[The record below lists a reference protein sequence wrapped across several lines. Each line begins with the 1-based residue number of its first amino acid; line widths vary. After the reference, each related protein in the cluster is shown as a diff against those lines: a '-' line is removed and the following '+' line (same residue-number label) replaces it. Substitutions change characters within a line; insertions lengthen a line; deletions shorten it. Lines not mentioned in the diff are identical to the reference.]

1 MRESTGDVFVENS
14 IALFFFLI
22 QKKALSKHA
31 ETRKST
37 EMSADVSKHLLI
49 VFSESYPSYL
59 NCILQTYSMKL

>member
-14 IALFFFLI
+14 IALFFLI